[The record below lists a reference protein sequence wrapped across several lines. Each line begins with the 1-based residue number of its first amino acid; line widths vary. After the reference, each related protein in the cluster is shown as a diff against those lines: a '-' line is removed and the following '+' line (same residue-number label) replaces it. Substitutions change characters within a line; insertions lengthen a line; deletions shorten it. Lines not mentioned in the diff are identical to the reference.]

1 MPGQV
6 CKIDSPPDVGPDRFQ
21 DEVCQ
26 RKSPPVK
33 RRDRFQYS
41 CPVLVYVTS
50 FGRWGLLSYT
60 PRPGICLILRRMG
73 SPVLASVSSF
83 IGRRVSLTRPVLQS
97 VSSLDRSRVSLTHP
111 VCNLS
116 SCSSGGEYLLP
127 SPCLYG
133 CSTGHVRE
141 TPHSP
146 NVETVSSTAVK
157 RNLLSAERTHR
168 FHHGACKRNSPP
180 TLDETHTSTGLVRD
194 TPLPTKDKI
203 DSKTE
208 CVRETPGP
216 LNDETDCRT
225 GRVR

>member
-1 MPGQV
+1 M
-6 CKIDSPPDVGPDRFQ
+6 
-21 DEVCQ
+21 
-26 RKSPPVK
+26 
-33 RRDRFQYS
+33 
-41 CPVLVYVTS
+41 
-50 FGRWGLLSYT
+50 
-60 PRPGICLILRRMG
+60 
-73 SPVLASVSSF
+73 
-83 IGRRVSLTRPVLQS
+83 LQS
-97 VSSLDRSRVSLTHP
+97 VSSLNRSRVSLTHP

-116 SCSSGGEYLLP
+116 SRSSGGEYLLP

-146 NVETVSSTAVK
+146 NVETVSSRGVK
-157 RNLLSAERTHR
+157 RNLPAERTHR

-194 TPLPTKDKI
+194 TPLSTKDKI

-216 LNDETDCRT
+216 LNDETDCST
-225 GRVR
+225 GRVRETLHPMYDPIDSRTERVRESPHLPNDETDSSKGRVREIPIPTNRLQHGACKRNSPPNERRDRLQH

>member
-1 MPGQV
+1 MSEKVPT
-6 CKIDSPPDVGPDRFQ
+6 
-21 DEVCQ
+21 CQ
-26 RKSPPVK
+26 TTR
-33 RRDRFQYS
+33 QI
-41 CPVLVYVTS
+41 PVLVSRTGICHIVRKVGT
-50 FGRWGLLSYT
+50 LSCT

-73 SPVLASVSSF
+73 SPVLASVSSY

-97 VSSLDRSRVSLTHP
+97 VSSLNRSRVSLTHS
-111 VCNLS
+111 VWNLS
-116 SCSSGGEYLLP
+116 SRSSGGEYLLP

-146 NVETVSSTAVK
+146 NVETVSSTGTK
-157 RNLLSAERTHR
+157 RNLLSAERTHG
-168 FHHGACKRNSPP
+168 FHHGACKRNSPT
-180 TLDETHTSTGLVRD
+180 TLAETHTSTGLIRD

-216 LNDETDCRT
+216 LNDETDCSTGRERETLLPTNDETNAKT